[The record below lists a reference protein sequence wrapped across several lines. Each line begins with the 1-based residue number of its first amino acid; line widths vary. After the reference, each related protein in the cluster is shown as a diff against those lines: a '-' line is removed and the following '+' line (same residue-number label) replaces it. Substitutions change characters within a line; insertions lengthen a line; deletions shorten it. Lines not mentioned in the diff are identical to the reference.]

1 MVGGLQEEGWVVC
14 RAFKKQSPNPRPSI
28 NPWNSPY
35 HELQSWPN
43 TSHPQ
48 FANTCNMGSPS
59 QHAFSYNH
67 EEYEESKQAH
77 MNQFLKLP
85 QLDIPSLSTSLATTT
100 DDLRDDY
107 SAQYIDW
114 NAIDKLLASQLT
126 QPASYSNS
134 NLAII
139 PQDSEVDLLNQG
151 NCFLGSYGES

>member
-1 MVGGLQEEGWVVC
+1 
-14 RAFKKQSPNPRPSI
+14 
-28 NPWNSPY
+28 
-35 HELQSWPN
+35 
-43 TSHPQ
+43 
-48 FANTCNMGSPS
+48 
-59 QHAFSYNH
+59 
-67 EEYEESKQAH
+67 